1 MENNSNLDNKLNY
14 IKELLSKSNQ
24 VELLNSVLKYESN
37 LNENNKKLIEFL
49 YQQLFKLEE
58 FYPGGIV
65 EYILRAKHLINN
77 SINNVNPYSEYIPSI
92 PEGVNCLD
100 IASERFN
107 EYESKGLELIKDTGF
122 VLVAG
127 GLGERLGYNGIKL
140 EIPVTLING
149 INYLEYY
156 VNYIKAY
163 KLRVEKIHNRK
174 FIMPLC
180 IMTSDDTH
188 NKTIELL
195 ELNNYYNYNYIQ
207 LVKQEKVPALDINC
221 NISFN
226 STTLEIHSKPHG
238 HGDIH
243 TLLYKHKIADKWLKD
258 YNITQII
265 FFQDTNSLAPNAFL
279 SLLASSYYNNLTYN
293 TMTILRKPGEAVG
306 SICKL
311 KSPNNEITINIEYNQ
326 FESLIKQSFNKDGD
340 IANKKTGY
348 SYFPGNTN
356 TIVVNLK
363 RYCDI
368 LQITKGL
375 VPEFVNPKYTDES
388 KTKFKSPT
396 RLECMLQDFPLLL
409 SKSDKV
415 GFTNFPNWFCFS
427 TCKNNLNDAIIKLD
441 NGLSPECAF
450 SVEQKLFYCN
460 TMILTILGLLEI
472 KESKDKFNKTN
483 KVNIHGREV
492 EFGPK
497 ILISPISYVCIKDL
511 KQYFKNKIIITKRS
525 SIIIDSD
532 SFEIK
537 DIINLDGTLVIKDN
551 NITLENNK
559 FINYLSLKDNEGNK
573 FEKLR
578 GFKIE

>member
-415 GFTNFPNWFCFS
+415 GFTNYPNWFCFS